1 MKVYQKSTE
10 DVKEIIKK
18 TEINMLYEKASQGLM
33 ELSVSLGLEV
43 LQMMLEENVEQ
54 YARPRGK
61 HNTPER
67 TGYRHG
73 IEDTTVV
80 MGGQKVRVKRPRRVS
95 NFKNGATALRYAAAG
110 FMEAEHGFRRI
121 KGYRQL
127 PLLNDIL
134 MKHISHLS
142 ETVSA

>member
-33 ELSVSLGLEV
+33 KLSVSLGLEV

-54 YARPRGK
+54 YAGPRGK

-73 IEDTTVV
+73 IEDTGTAS
-80 MGGQKVRVKRPRRVS
+80 RIRR
-95 NFKNGATALRYAAAG
+95 L
-110 FMEAEHGFRRI
+110 
-121 KGYRQL
+121 
-127 PLLNDIL
+127 
-134 MKHISHLS
+134 
-142 ETVSA
+142 